1 MFECIFDNCD
11 KSYLYQSSLKKHY
24 LVSHKAEYEE
34 LLKEQDINT
43 CGFSLQGDNKESKA
57 Q

>member
-43 CGFSLQGDNKESKA
+43 CGFSL
-57 Q
+57 